1 MNRMKPPEIK
11 IFLDDNKI
19 KKVLKIKDVIKVVED
34 GFRKK
39 GLGFVSLPPK
49 AGPKLPVKG
58 AFADA
63 MSVSVFEGG
72 VPGLRL
78 QTYGIKWLSSFS
90 ENLKKNLPVL
100 NSIIILNDPE
110 TGFPLA
116 ILKGNHITAIRT
128 AGVSAVCAK
137 YLVGVRHHRTPV
149 IGIFGLGLQAYIH
162 VLAFKTIFKNPRFF
176 LFNHGD
182 NFLKDFIKKFPKE
195 KFLVSKNHHEVVQNS
210 DIILSATT
218 FPSKITPYI
227 FARDLKDDVLILPLD
242 YGTRVDPGIYRH
254 LDAIYTDD
262 IPQYY
267 LKSKLRNYFPKNR
280 PEIKKEVGDLVAKN
294 YKRPKEPKRILVFNL
309 GIALFD
315 ILCAQL
321 FLKKMS

>member
-11 IFLDDNKI
+11 IFLNDNKI

-72 VPGLRL
+72 VLGLRL
-78 QTYGIKWLSSFS
+78 QTYGVKWLSSFS

-100 NSIIILNDPE
+100 NSIIILNDPK

-137 YLVGVRHHRTPV
+137 Y
-149 IGIFGLGLQAYIH
+149 
-162 VLAFKTIFKNPRFF
+162 
-176 LFNHGD
+176 
-182 NFLKDFIKKFPKE
+182 
-195 KFLVSKNHHEVVQNS
+195 
-210 DIILSATT
+210 
-218 FPSKITPYI
+218 
-227 FARDLKDDVLILPLD
+227 
-242 YGTRVDPGIYRH
+242 
-254 LDAIYTDD
+254 
-262 IPQYY
+262 
-267 LKSKLRNYFPKNR
+267 
-280 PEIKKEVGDLVAKN
+280 
-294 YKRPKEPKRILVFNL
+294 
-309 GIALFD
+309 
-315 ILCAQL
+315 
-321 FLKKMS
+321 